1 MYLFTIILTY
11 YYYIYTFYIEQIPVA
26 DHAEPHNNNNNN
38 NLNFNNDNNN
48 FDQFE
53 LNDEAEAVGGVEVR
67 LALFELLGME
77 GPFHLMFRNSFWLL
91 GFCSLYLFF
100 SIMLPYVIGKMLFKV
115 FGTILITYLIPSTIK
130 DFIQLVHQYSGLNI
144 PMQGIDFFYVFS
156 GFAGIFLAVFG
167 IDLIATMISH
177 ILKLPNYF
185 KIVVELINK
194 LTLIIKVGSLLIV
207 RIFLLPLC
215 LGECKK
221 PCFCVGFS
229 IFFLF
234 FIPYFLCI
242 HISYF
247 ILYVCYR
254 VLCIYTINFLCM
266 LYILY

>member
-1 MYLFTIILTY
+1 
-11 YYYIYTFYIEQIPVA
+11 
-26 DHAEPHNNNNNN
+26 
-38 NLNFNNDNNN
+38 
-48 FDQFE
+48 
-53 LNDEAEAVGGVEVR
+53 
-67 LALFELLGME
+67 
-77 GPFHLMFRNSFWLL
+77 
-91 GFCSLYLFF
+91 
-100 SIMLPYVIGKMLFKV
+100 MLFKV

-215 LGECKK
+215 LGECKN
-221 PCFCVGFS
+221 PCFCMGFS
-229 IFFLF
+229 IFFRILYSIF
-234 FIPYFLCI
+234 FVYTYLIF
-242 HISYF
+242 YF
-247 ILYVCYR
+247 I
-254 VLCIYTINFLCM
+254 CM
-266 LYILY
+266 L

>member
-1 MYLFTIILTY
+1 MMGFIKFLLYIMRILLYVLVSFHHHTYLLLLL
-11 YYYIYTFYIEQIPVA
+11 YIYTFYIEQIPVA
-26 DHAEPHNNNNNN
+26 DDAEPHNNINNNN
-38 NLNFNNDNNN
+38 NLNFNNDNN

-115 FGTILITYLIPSTIK
+115 FGTIFITYLIPSTMK
-130 DFIQLVHQYSGLNI
+130 DFIQLVHQYSGLNV

-194 LTLIIKVGSLLIV
+194 LALIIKVGSLLIV

-215 LGECKK
+215 LGECKN
-221 PCFCVGFS
+221 PCFCMG
-229 IFFLF
+229 
-234 FIPYFLCI
+234 
-242 HISYF
+242 
-247 ILYVCYR
+247 
-254 VLCIYTINFLCM
+254 
-266 LYILY
+266 